1 MDTIGFIILRNVRC
15 KKTNNYW
22 INAYNNIRKY
32 YPENWIMIV
41 DDNSNNDFIT
51 TIDLYKTYVIKS
63 EYPARGELLP
73 YIYYLRNK
81 LFDIA
86 FIIHDS
92 VLFNKRIEYDDIIT
106 SSYKFI
112 WDFES
117 NKWDNKEN
125 DMILLNALD
134 NNDLTE
140 FYKNHH
146 LWQGCFGCMTIIN
159 HNFLKQVN
167 DKYDFNKLLNVI
179 TNRDFRCSFERILA
193 CMLIKEEPNK
203 RTLLG
208 NIHNY
213 CDWGYSFDEI
223 YNYLHLPLIKFW
235 SGR

>member
-51 TIDLYKTYVIKS
+51 RIDLYKTYVIKS

-140 FYKNHH
+140 FY
-146 LWQGCFGCMTIIN
+146 
-159 HNFLKQVN
+159 NF
-167 DKYDFNKLLNVI
+167 
-179 TNRDFRCSFERILA
+179 
-193 CMLIKEEPNK
+193 
-203 RTLLG
+203 
-208 NIHNY
+208 
-213 CDWGYSFDEI
+213 
-223 YNYLHLPLIKFW
+223 
-235 SGR
+235 